1 MLLLSIIHA
10 DLKDGG
16 PLATQKGHGGR
27 CTSCTPFQAV
37 NTAAPVL
44 GPEEVVAVVT
54 QAKGMIQLRTFIY
67 NLGMEGI
74 VKALETNR
82 RTEEAQRDY
91 WFVPSFIHILGVSFI
106 SSISLEPLRLVALH

>member
-16 PLATQKGHGGR
+16 PLATQKGHGGG
-27 CTSCTPFQAV
+27 CASCTAFQAV

-67 NLGMEGI
+67 NLGMEGR
-74 VKALETNR
+74 LLRSWRQTGGLR
-82 RTEEAQRDY
+82 RPREVTGLY
-91 WFVPSFIHILGVSFI
+91 PHLST
-106 SSISLEPLRLVALH
+106 SSVGSYFLH